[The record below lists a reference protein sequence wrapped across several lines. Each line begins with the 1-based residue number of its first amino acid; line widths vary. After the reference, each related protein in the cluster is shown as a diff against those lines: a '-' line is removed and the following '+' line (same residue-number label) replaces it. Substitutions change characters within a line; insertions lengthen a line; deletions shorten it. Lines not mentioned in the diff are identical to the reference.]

1 VINTKNFLW
10 SKISKEALN
19 SDKDLYICGTYIPPE
34 KSQYYDKDIFEEFE
48 NDINQIS
55 PSSNIIIL
63 GDFNARTGKLND
75 ALSDEGNKHVP
86 DKSEQS
92 HQTPER
98 ESFDLTVNNHGEN
111 LIEICKNN
119 DLRILNGRT
128 KGNSPSRPTFHGKNG
143 TSVID
148 YIICSQDLLQNIQH
162 LVISTPCYLSDHSQ
176 ITTWINLHTHETEL
190 SNNDPI
196 QTKLEKLLLQYIWT
210 NYSKDIFI

>member
-1 VINTKNFLW
+1 MFSNLSFTTWNIHGLFNKVLGDKSKNQDFIEAITKNDFVFLTETWGNQNIHIPGFETINSKLATPLSKHACRQSGGISFLFKQQFKRYINVVINTKNFLW

-111 LIEICKNN
+111 L
-119 DLRILNGRT
+119 
-128 KGNSPSRPTFHGKNG
+128 
-143 TSVID
+143 
-148 YIICSQDLLQNIQH
+148 
-162 LVISTPCYLSDHSQ
+162 
-176 ITTWINLHTHETEL
+176 
-190 SNNDPI
+190 
-196 QTKLEKLLLQYIWT
+196 
-210 NYSKDIFI
+210 